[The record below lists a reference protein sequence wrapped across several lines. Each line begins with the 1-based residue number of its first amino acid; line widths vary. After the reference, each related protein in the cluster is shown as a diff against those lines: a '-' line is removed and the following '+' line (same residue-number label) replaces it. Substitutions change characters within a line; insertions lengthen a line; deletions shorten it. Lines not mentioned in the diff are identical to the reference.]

1 MCGIAFLFG
10 RSAGQAERVRKM
22 IKEMKHRGPDESGI
36 LRLGDSTLGHARLS
50 IIDLKS
56 GRQPILNEEGTLA
69 ITFNGEVYN
78 FKELKQMLVSRHRF
92 TSRTDTEV
100 ILHLF
105 EDYREDAL
113 PMLDGMFAMV
123 IAGREGFV
131 AARDPLGIKPLYIG
145 KREGLVHVAS
155 EMKAMPRGTEKIC
168 ALPAGHFTIDGTRP
182 RRFCSPLDTAPQF
195 HDAPEK
201 EIKEGIKTLVERAVI
216 KRLVADVDVGVYL
229 SGGLDSSLVASIMR
243 RRVKRLHSFTAGMKD
258 SPDILK
264 AREVAAYLGTRHHE
278 LLYTRRDMKKSLEE
292 VIWHLE
298 SFDAPLVRSA
308 IPMYFV
314 SRLAA
319 RHVKVILSG
328 EGADELF
335 AGYSYLGKFRGA
347 RLRNEMN
354 RAITALQ
361 DTNLQRADRISM
373 AHSLEARVP
382 FLDYHLLRYSL
393 GIPEELLEHRRGRQE
408 KQLLRDAFRGYLPED
423 ILNRP
428 KMKFS
433 AGAGSSEELFDEYST
448 KISGSEF
455 TQNRRLP
462 DRTFLRSKEEYYYY
476 RTFRDLFGERIP
488 LRLVGRTVDRA
499 AGTERERKCSR
510 TS

>member
-1 MCGIAFLFG
+1 
-10 RSAGQAERVRKM
+10 M
-22 IKEMKHRGPDESGI
+22 IKAMYHRGPDESGI

-56 GRQPILNEEGTLA
+56 GKQPIQNEIGTLA

-78 FKELKQMLVSRHRF
+78 FRELKKELAARHMF

-105 EDYREDAL
+105 EDYREDAF

-145 KREGLVHVAS
+145 KKEGVVQVAS
-155 EMKAMPRGTEKIC
+155 EMKAMPRGTENMY
-168 ALPAGHFTIDGTRP
+168 ALPAGHFTVDGNKP
-182 RRFCSPLDTAPQF
+182 RRFCSPLDAAPRF
-195 HDAPEK
+195 HNTPEK
-201 EIKEGIKTLVERAVI
+201 EISEGLKTLVERAVM
-216 KRLVADVDVGVYL
+216 KRLIADVPVGVYL

-243 RRVKRLHSFTAGMKD
+243 GSVERLHSFTAGMKD
-258 SPDILK
+258 SPDIIK
-264 AREVAAYLGTRHHE
+264 AREVAAYLGTKHYE
-278 LLYTRRDMKKSLEE
+278 LLYTRQEMKKSLEE

-335 AGYSYLGKFRGA
+335 AGYSYFGKFRGTK
-347 RLRNEMN
+347 LRREMN
-354 RAITALQ
+354 KAITALQ

-382 FLDYHLLRYSL
+382 FLDYRLLRYSL
-393 GIPEELLEHRRGRQE
+393 GITEELLEHRQGRKE
-408 KQLLRDAFRGYLPED
+408 KQLLRDAFRGYLPEE

-433 AGAGSSEELFDEYST
+433 AGAGSSEELFDEYSA
-448 KISGSEF
+448 KISDPEF
-455 TQNRRLP
+455 RQNRRLP
-462 DRTFLRSKEEYYYY
+462 DKTLLRSKEEYYYY
-476 RTFRDLFGERIP
+476 RTFRDLFGEKIP
-488 LRLVGRTVDRA
+488 LHLVGRTVDSSA
-499 AGTERERKCSR
+499 ATGRDRKCSR